1 MNTTARHSNL
11 TLMTRLRESGSTIV
25 VTGAGGGI
33 GSGIVTRLIRDGWHV
48 LAADLS
54 ADSLTRLQ
62 SEIDAD
68 GRLAVAKLDVSDPAA
83 VEQCA
88 KQLADRGATV
98 AGLVNAAGILQDV
111 VPLMALDLEWQKKI
125 WDVNYFGAFY
135 CTKWFGELM
144 IGNGGGSIVN
154 ITSINET
161 RVLPLHAYGPSK
173 VALGTLTALSAG
185 EFGAKSV
192 RVNSVAPGF
201 TRTAA
206 LQEKI
211 DSGKRDVGALERA
224 CAMRRLVEIEEVAAV
239 VSFLISDESSA
250 VTGASIP
257 VDAGWLTTSHWM
269 NFNDLLAAAA
279 DKTQAP

>member
-1 MNTTARHSNL
+1 MITAKQSNL
-11 TLMTRLRESGSTIV
+11 NLMARLRESGSTIV

-33 GSGIVTRLIRDGWHV
+33 GTGIVDRLIRDGWHV

-54 ADSLTRLQ
+54 ADSLSRLQ
-62 SEIDAD
+62 SGIDSA
-68 GRLAVAKLDVSDPAA
+68 GRLAVAELDVSDPAA
-83 VEQCA
+83 VERCA
-88 KQLADRGATV
+88 KRVADRGATV

-135 CTKWFGELM
+135 CTRWFGELM
-144 IGNGGGSIVN
+144 MGNGGGSIVN
-154 ITSINET
+154 ITSINEP

-173 VALGTLTALSAG
+173 VALGSLTTLSAG

-224 CAMRRLVEIEEVAAV
+224 TAMRRLVEVEEVASV
-239 VSFLISDESSA
+239 VSFLISDQSSA

-269 NFNDLLAAAA
+269 NFSDLLEAAA
-279 DKTQAP
+279 DRTKSP

>member
-1 MNTTARHSNL
+1 MSTTAKQSNL
-11 TLMTRLRESGSTIV
+11 QLMTRLRDSGSTIV

-33 GSGIVTRLIRDGWHV
+33 GSGIVARLIRDGWRV
-48 LAADLS
+48 MATDLN
-54 ADSLTRLQ
+54 AESLSRLQ

-68 GRLAVAKLDVSDPAA
+68 GRLAVAELDVSDPAA
-83 VEQCA
+83 VERCA
-88 KQLADRGATV
+88 KQLAEQGATV
-98 AGLVNAAGILQDV
+98 AGLVNAAGLLQDV
-111 VPLMALDLEWQKKI
+111 VPLMALDLAWQKKI

-135 CTKWFGELM
+135 CTKWFGQLM
-144 IGNGGGSIVN
+144 IENGGGSIVN
-154 ITSINET
+154 ITSINEE

-173 VALGTLTALSAG
+173 VALGSLTTLAAG

-211 DSGKRDVGALERA
+211 DSGKRDAGALERA
-224 CAMRRLVEIEEVAAV
+224 AAMRRLVEVDEIAAV

-257 VDAGWLTTSHWM
+257 VDAGWLTVSHWM
-269 NFNDLLAAAA
+269 NFSDLLAAAA
-279 DKTQAP
+279 NKAQ